1 MTDTRLLPPG
11 RLGRI
16 ARLAAVGARA
26 GARRWRGGNEQDSAL
41 DTMRVLG
48 NLRGLAT
55 KFGQMA
61 SYVDGV
67 LAPAQRSTYGD
78 AMAALFRAAT
88 ASPQDAVRRVV
99 EVELG
104 AGVQSLFASWSPEPI
119 ASASIGQ
126 VHRASL
132 HDGTE
137 VAVKVQHPGIRK
149 ALESDLANV
158 GLLEALFGSYLG
170 TGFNASGV
178 LAEARE
184 RFLEELDYLREAASH
199 ERFREIHGDD
209 PRIRIPRVIADRSSG
224 RVLTTEL
231 VTGLTLDQAALRPI
245 AERRAWAETMWRFVF
260 RGSLVGG
267 LFNADPHPGNF
278 FFQDGGA
285 VAFIDFG
292 CIQPFPEEQLPH
304 AIVAHAAAI
313 ERDETAFH
321 RAGSLMLDV
330 QPGLHAELAVGFM
343 RRCFEP
349 LFASPFR
356 MTSEYVA
363 SLVQQLQESAL
374 QARHLPAGQI
384 NPLPRGV
391 LFLNRLQFGFYSV
404 LARLDVDVDYAAI
417 ERPILAEARANT
429 LASEGL
435 LTEAQSKR

>member
-1 MTDTRLLPPG
+1 MTDPRLLPPG
-11 RLGRI
+11 RLGRL
-16 ARLAAVGARA
+16 ARLAAA
-26 GARRWRGGNEQDSAL
+26 GARLGARRLGGGDERDNAL
-41 DTMRVLG
+41 DAMQVLG

-67 LAPAQRSTYGD
+67 LPSAQRTTYGD
-78 AMAALFRAAT
+78 AMAALFKAAT
-88 ASPQDAVRRVV
+88 ASPQQAVQRVV
-99 EVELG
+99 ESELG
-104 AGVQSLFASWSPEPI
+104 APLQDLFAAWTPEPI

-126 VHRASL
+126 VHRARL

-137 VAVKVQHPGIRK
+137 VAVKVQHPGIRQ
-149 ALESDLANV
+149 ALESDLANA
-158 GLLEALFGSYLG
+158 GLVEALFGSYLG
-170 TGFNASGV
+170 AGFNASGV

-184 RFLEELDYLREAASH
+184 RFLEELDYLREAASQM
-199 ERFREIHGDD
+199 RFREIHGDD
-209 PRIRIPRVIADRSSG
+209 PQIRIPRVIADRSSG
-224 RVLTTEL
+224 RVLTTEM
-231 VTGLTLDQAALRPI
+231 VGGLTLDEAALRPI

-278 FFQDGGA
+278 FFQEGGA

-304 AIVAHAAAI
+304 AIVAHEASMERNEAA
-313 ERDETAFH
+313 FL
-321 RAGSLMLDV
+321 RAGARMLDV
-330 QPGLHAELAVGFM
+330 QPGLHADLAVGFM
-343 RRCFEP
+343 RQCFEP

-363 SLVQQLQESAL
+363 ALVQQLQSSAL
-374 QARHLPAGQI
+374 QARHLPADQI

-417 ERPILAEARANT
+417 ERPILAEARAS
-429 LASEGL
+429 ASA
-435 LTEAQSKR
+435 TEQHVASQSKR